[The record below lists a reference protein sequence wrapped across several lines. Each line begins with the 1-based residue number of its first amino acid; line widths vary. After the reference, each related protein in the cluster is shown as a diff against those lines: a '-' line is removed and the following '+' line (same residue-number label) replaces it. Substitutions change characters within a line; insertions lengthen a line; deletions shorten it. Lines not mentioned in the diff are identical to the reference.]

1 MRYLFAL
8 LLLFPLTAPAVA
20 LADQVTTGRLANGMD
35 VVVIEDHRAPVVSHM
50 VWYRAG
56 SADEKPGVS
65 GVAHF
70 LEHLMFKG
78 TDDLAPGELSKIVAA
93 NGGSDNAFTS
103 HDYTAYFQR
112 IAADRLDLVMR
123 MEADRMRDLILSE
136 DDWKTELQVIIEE
149 RNQRTDSDPAAIFRE
164 QLAAAQYLN
173 HPYGTPVIGWRHEM
187 EALTRADAL
196 DWYRTYYAPNNA
208 VLVVAGDV
216 TPDAVMALAE
226 KYYGPLEP
234 SQGITDRKRRS
245 EPPQLA
251 DRRLTYSDPN
261 VAQPV
266 LIRSYLAPEA
276 DSGAQQKAAAL
287 TLLAQILGGSPQ
299 TSVLGRGLTI
309 DSQIATYAGASY
321 SGTSLDDTT
330 FELVAV
336 PAQGVSLAEAEAA
349 LDARLDE
356 FLKTG
361 PDPAQFAR
369 IKAQFRASEIYARDS
384 VEGLA
389 YRYGAA
395 LTSGLTVEDVQAWP
409 DVIAAVTEADVLAAA
424 REVLDRRRSVT
435 GWLMPET
442 VPPETQEV
450 TQ

>member
-8 LLLFPLTAPAVA
+8 LLLFPLAAQ
-20 LADQVTTGRLANGMD
+20 ADQVTTGRLDNGLE

-216 TPDAVMALAE
+216 TPDAVMALAK

-234 SQGITDRKRRS
+234 SKGITDRKRRS

-266 LIRSYLAPEA
+266 LIRSYLAPES

-336 PAQGVSLAEAEAA
+336 PAQGVTLEQAEAA
-349 LDARLDE
+349 LDSRISE

-442 VPPETQEV
+442 ATPETQEV